1 MDHYESPLAT
11 RPDGVIVCA
20 ENVEHRRLVELA
32 AAAGAHVLC
41 EKPIATTLAD
51 ADAMMAACTAAGVR

>member
-1 MDHYESPLAT
+1 MAADLGVELRRGLPALFDT

-20 ENVEHRRLVELA
+20 ENAEHRRLVELA

-51 ADAMMAACTAAGVR
+51 ATR